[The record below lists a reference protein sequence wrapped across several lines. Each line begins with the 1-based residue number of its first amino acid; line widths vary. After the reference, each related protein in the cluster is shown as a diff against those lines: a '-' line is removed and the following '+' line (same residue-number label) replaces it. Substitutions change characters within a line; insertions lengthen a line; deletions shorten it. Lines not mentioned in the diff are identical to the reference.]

1 MAATPEF
8 TANQNQRLAN
18 QRAAS
23 VDTSNNTISTYAPLE
38 GQDLLISTE
47 NVTST
52 VWEGNQPTLTAF
64 FTSSAQVGS
73 TTGQFYW
80 NLYATSATTGSTQFA
95 IAYCD
100 ADGSG
105 SQLYNPNVPVLSPT
119 RTNYG
124 QYRNL
129 ILGDENSSFV
139 FGNQS
144 SSYFYALPIE
154 RSGYK
159 EELLPGVWSLALS
172 GSAQTLRLTDDSKLG
187 GPAVFS
193 DAGRVYNI
201 VSGSAGT
208 VYTGVNTNGW
218 TLASGSYGWFL
229 PDIATLL
236 LSGDA
241 LDGSFANGG
250 IDLDIVR
257 GTNTTNN
264 NPNLLFQQLN
274 NGPGATPGFTLNSQ
288 EQLSSDFIFC
298 RARSQNFNY
307 STNPSFISGSDG
319 AVLFD
324 TFINDP
330 QVYITTV
337 GLYNDDQELVAV
349 AKLSRPLLKDFTK
362 ELLVRIKLDF

>member
-1 MAATPEF
+1 MPHTPDHSPSSFE
-8 TANQNQRLAN
+8 
-18 QRAAS
+18 
-23 VDTSNNTISTYAPLE
+23 TSPDGTPINTIATFSPLE

-52 VWEGNQPTLTAF
+52 VWENNQPTLTSF
-64 FTSSAQVGS
+64 FTSSVQVGS
-73 TTGQFYW
+73 ATGQFYY
-80 NLYATSATTGSTQFA
+80 NVYGSAEATGSVQFA

-105 SQLYNPNVPVLSPT
+105 SLLYNPNVPILSPT

-129 ILGDENSSFV
+129 ILGDENASFI

-144 SSYFYALPIE
+144 ASYFYALPIE

-159 EELLPGVWSLALS
+159 EELLPGVWTLALS
-172 GSAQTLRLTDDSKLG
+172 GSLQTLRLTDDSKLG
-187 GPAVFS
+187 ASPINT
-193 DAGRVYNI
+193 DAGRAYNI

-208 VYTGVNTNGW
+208 VNTQTSTGGW
-218 TLASGSYGWFL
+218 TANAGSYGWFL

-236 LSGDA
+236 LSGEA
-241 LDGSFANGG
+241 LDSIVADGG
-250 IDLDIVR
+250 IALA
-257 GTNTTNN
+257 TNRTINSEQN
-264 NPNLLFQQLN
+264 NPAKLFSL
-274 NGPGATPGFTLNSQ
+274 GIEKGGAEASTPGWTLNSQ

-307 STNPSFISGSDG
+307 STNPSFISGSSG
-319 AVLFD
+319 AVLYNS
-324 TFINDP
+324 FINDP

-337 GLYNDDQELVAV
+337 GLYNNSQELVAV

>member
-1 MAATPEF
+1 MPIDNKNNIATFSPISSED
-8 TANQNQRLAN
+8 LII
-18 QRAAS
+18 
-23 VDTSNNTISTYAPLE
+23 SN
-38 GQDLLISTE
+38 E

-52 VWEGNQPTLTAF
+52 VWENNQPTLTTF
-64 FTSSAQVGS
+64 YTSSVQVAS
-73 TTGQFYW
+73 STGQFYY
-80 NLYATSATTGSTQFA
+80 NLYGTAAATGSVQTA

-105 SQLYNPNVPVLSPT
+105 SLLYNPNVPILSPT

-129 ILGDENSSFV
+129 ILGDEESSFV

-159 EELLPGVWSLALS
+159 EELLPGVMTFAIS
-172 GSAQTLRLTDDSKLG
+172 GSTQTLYLTDDSKQG
-187 GPAVFS
+187 GAAVFS
-193 DAGRVYNI
+193 EAGRVYNL

-208 VYTGVNTNGW
+208 VNTSVNTNGW
-218 TLASGSYGWFL
+218 SLSSGSYGWFL
-229 PDIATLL
+229 PDIATLI
-236 LSGDA
+236 LSGEA
-241 LDGSFANGG
+241 LDGRFVDGG
-250 IDLDIVR
+250 INL
-257 GTNTTNN
+257 GTDRTINNQSN
-264 NPNLLFQQLN
+264 NPNLLFKAIN
-274 NGPGATPGFTLNSQ
+274 MASAASIPGWTLNSN

-319 AVLFD
+319 AVLYNS
-324 TFINDP
+324 FINDP

-337 GLYNDDQELVAV
+337 GLYNNDQELVAV